1 MRKRLAQLSV
11 AFAVVLIL
19 GSCGSPNGPAEG
31 ALFELN
37 ACRGSVGSPPEG
49 EAFRVEVTTP
59 SAVADFQGLVGKGN
73 IKVITGAIA
82 PGDGGFNSPWSWHL
96 IPATV
101 EAVDLAI
108 EVCDGC
114 PSYVEGHLDDYLSLG
129 QYCPWGAEVVRRI
142 R

>member
-1 MRKRLAQLSV
+1 V
-11 AFAVVLIL
+11 TILIL
-19 GSCGSPNGPAEG
+19 ASCGSPNGPAEG

-37 ACRGSVGSPPEG
+37 ACRGSVGSPPGG
-49 EAFRVEVTTP
+49 ESFRIQVTTP
-59 SAVADFQGLVGKGN
+59 GAVSDFDGLVGKGN
-73 IKVITGAIA
+73 VKVITGAITR
-82 PGDGGFNSPWSWHL
+82 GDGGFNSPWSWHL

>member
-1 MRKRLAQLSV
+1 MRSRIPHLSGMLAVL
-11 AFAVVLIL
+11 LIL
-19 GSCGSPNGPAEG
+19 GSCGSTNGPAEE

-37 ACRGSVGSPPEG
+37 ACRGSIGSPPEG
-49 EAFRVEVTTP
+49 ETFRVQVTT
-59 SAVADFQGLVGKGN
+59 AGAIADFEGLVGKGN
-73 IKVITGAIA
+73 IKVITGEITR
-82 PGDGGFNSPWSWHL
+82 GDGGFNAPWSWHL

-114 PSYVEGHLDDYLSLG
+114 PSFVEGHLDDYLSLG
-129 QYCPWGAEVVRRI
+129 RYCPWGAEVIRRI